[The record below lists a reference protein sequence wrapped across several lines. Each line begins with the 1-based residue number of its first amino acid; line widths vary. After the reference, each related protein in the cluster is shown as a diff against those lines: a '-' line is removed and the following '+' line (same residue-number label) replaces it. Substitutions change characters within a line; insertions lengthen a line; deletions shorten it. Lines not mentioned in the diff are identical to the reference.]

1 MKESE
6 PKHSRSERVNYSEV
20 LVEEV
25 EDEEAYQGPS
35 EREESPYILEELSEA
50 SDVFTKYK
58 TVDKKVRP
66 VKTDLPPGERI
77 IRNMTGDP
85 LKDMPT
91 LPTSPPEEFV
101 PIGRYTLERKAIID
115 KLHSEDFLWP
125 QERLLMHEL
134 MRLQEKA
141 FAWQADEIG
150 TFKEEFF
157 PPITFPVVEHTP
169 WVERGIP
176 IPPGIFKEVCKMIK
190 DKIDAGVY
198 EPSNASYRL
207 RWFCVL
213 KKDGKSLYTVWNL

>member
-1 MKESE
+1 MKTEEFKRSQPNEKSRPFIGVRARKPPVSNCRPEFTKPKCTAKESE

-35 EREESPYILEELSEA
+35 EREELPYILEELNET

-66 VKTDLPPGERI
+66 VKTDLPPGKRI

-101 PIGRYTLERKAIID
+101 PTGRYTLE
-115 KLHSEDFLWP
+115 
-125 QERLLMHEL
+125 
-134 MRLQEKA
+134 
-141 FAWQADEIG
+141 
-150 TFKEEFF
+150 
-157 PPITFPVVEHTP
+157 
-169 WVERGIP
+169 
-176 IPPGIFKEVCKMIK
+176 
-190 DKIDAGVY
+190 
-198 EPSNASYRL
+198 
-207 RWFCVL
+207 
-213 KKDGKSLYTVWNL
+213 